1 MDNLI
6 DQLKRDEGW
15 VHTAYRD
22 QLGFL
27 TIGCGHNLDAKGLS
41 DRAIQIILEDD
52 IADAKSGLMGKWP
65 WMRNLSPAR
74 LGAMINLAFNLGSGG
89 LGTFKKFLKA
99 AESGAWETAANE
111 LLDSKYAAQVGERAR
126 RIALQLK
133 EDVWV

>member
-22 QLGFL
+22 QLGYL

-41 DRAIQIILEDD
+41 DRAIEIILEDD
-52 IADAKSGLMGKWP
+52 IADAKFGLLGKWP
-65 WMRNLSPAR
+65 WMRGLSPAR
-74 LGAMINLAFNLGSGG
+74 LGAMVNLTFNLGTGG

-99 AESGAWETAANE
+99 AESGAWEMAAAE
-111 LLDSKYAAQVGERAR
+111 LLDSKYATQVGERAH
-126 RIALQLK
+126 RIARQLK
-133 EDVWV
+133 EDKWV